1 MNKVYIELQRV
12 QTWLFSVPRL
22 RAMVGANTLL
32 GEILRMDLPQL
43 ACQAGRWSLVSINAG
58 YPAANPDDPLR
69 DHDDPSEDAKKG
81 ILSRDGGHFEAVFSA
96 GAEAF
101 ADEASALLH
110 RKLPGLP
117 FRISID
123 DEERTRSS
131 PRISTELPVFAPCE
145 WTGRGLASC
154 PVKQGNERADV
165 SLEVRHRHEAAQRAE
180 EGKAS
185 DLASLLI
192 SRTKL
197 ANLQRPPDLDEL
209 AGDGYLAVIHA
220 DGNGV
225 GTAAAGANGAER
237 AAFFHGNRVLL
248 RRALQS
254 SIDRACDIAEASSQ
268 SRPPIAPLVLLML
281 GGDDVLVLSRA
292 TVALPLVAG
301 LCSELERFQSNRGN
315 LFHLTLGI
323 GIVFAKPTVP
333 IHRLHEVA
341 EQLAASSKRRFRGL
355 ADNEHASV
363 ADWAVYTTA
372 WVDDPAEF
380 RRRQWVRGSAENKRV
395 LSRRPLRVL
404 GDGLATLE
412 GLLNAKERLA
422 DAPRSPLRYLV
433 DQLHRGKTLSELAFA
448 ELSEKARNALNKAK
462 VSEVWTRES
471 ATEPYLTPLVDL
483 IEVFEIDK
491 LGRAGSARATGGTAS
506 GSQ

>member
-1 MNKVYIELQRV
+1 
-12 QTWLFSVPRL
+12 
-22 RAMVGANTLL
+22 
-32 GEILRMDLPQL
+32 
-43 ACQAGRWSLVSINAG
+43 
-58 YPAANPDDPLR
+58 
-69 DHDDPSEDAKKG
+69 
-81 ILSRDGGHFEAVFSA
+81 
-96 GAEAF
+96 
-101 ADEASALLH
+101 
-110 RKLPGLP
+110 
-117 FRISID
+117 
-123 DEERTRSS
+123 
-131 PRISTELPVFAPCE
+131 
-145 WTGRGLASC
+145 
-154 PVKQGNERADV
+154 
-165 SLEVRHRHEAAQRAE
+165 
-180 EGKAS
+180 
-185 DLASLLI
+185 
-192 SRTKL
+192 
-197 ANLQRPPDLDEL
+197 
-209 AGDGYLAVIHA
+209 
-220 DGNGV
+220 
-225 GTAAAGANGAER
+225 
-237 AAFFHGNRVLL
+237 
-248 RRALQS
+248 
-254 SIDRACDIAEASSQ
+254 
-268 SRPPIAPLVLLML
+268 
-281 GGDDVLVLSRA
+281 
-292 TVALPLVAG
+292 
-301 LCSELERFQSNRGN
+301 LERFQSNRGN

-395 LSRRPLRVL
+395 LSHRPLRVL

-433 DQLHRGKTLSELAFA
+433 DQLHRGKTLSELAFE

>member
-1 MNKVYIELQRV
+1 VE
-12 QTWLFSVPRL
+12 
-22 RAMVGANTLL
+22 
-32 GEILRMDLPQL
+32 
-43 ACQAGRWSLVSINAG
+43 
-58 YPAANPDDPLR
+58 
-69 DHDDPSEDAKKG
+69 
-81 ILSRDGGHFEAVFSA
+81 
-96 GAEAF
+96 
-101 ADEASALLH
+101 
-110 RKLPGLP
+110 
-117 FRISID
+117 
-123 DEERTRSS
+123 
-131 PRISTELPVFAPCE
+131 
-145 WTGRGLASC
+145 
-154 PVKQGNERADV
+154 QGDERADV
-165 SLEVRHRHEAAQRAE
+165 SLEVWHRREAAKRAE

-185 DLASLLI
+185 DLASLLV

-197 ANLQRPPDLDEL
+197 ANFQRPPDLDEL

-225 GTAAAGANGAER
+225 GKAAGGANGAER
-237 AAFFHGNRVLL
+237 AAFFHRNRVLL

-254 SIDRACDIAEASSQ
+254 AINLVRDPARASS
-268 SRPPIAPLVLLML
+268 SPPMAPLVLLML

-292 TVALPLVAG
+292 DTALPLVAN
-301 LCSELERFQSNRGN
+301 LCRELKSLQSNRGN

-355 ADNEHASV
+355 ADDEKASV

-372 WVDDPAEF
+372 WVDDPAEI
-380 RRRQWVRGSAENKRV
+380 RRRHWVRGSGENKRI
-395 LSRRPLRVL
+395 LSHRPLRVL
-404 GDGLATLE
+404 GDGLATLD
-412 GLLNAKERLA
+412 GLLKAKDRLV
-422 DAPRSPLRYLV
+422 DAPRSQFRYLV

-448 ELSEKARNALNKAK
+448 ELSEKARNALSEAK